1 MSGVWQILT
10 YAFRTLSIQ
19 NPSSFGDYAAWF
31 VLILV
36 APLWTN
42 AFAYVV
48 FGRMVRILMPSNT
61 FMRVKGWHFATIF
74 LAFDIVAFVVQVYG
88 AARAS
93 ASNIPENTVLMG
105 LHIYMAGVGVQLLF
119 ILVFCLVNLK
129 MYMNLRLE
137 SSNAVKMLFLAQ
149 LIALGL
155 IVVSI
160 IFLAAAAD
168 GG

>member
-1 MSGVWQILT
+1 
-10 YAFRTLSIQ
+10 
-19 NPSSFGDYAAWF
+19 
-31 VLILV
+31 
-36 APLWTN
+36 
-42 AFAYVV
+42 
-48 FGRMVRILMPSNT
+48 
-61 FMRVKGWHFATIF
+61 
-74 LAFDIVAFVVQVYG
+74 
-88 AARAS
+88 
-93 ASNIPENTVLMG
+93 MG